1 MKNSNYMSLK
11 VHMTTESNA
20 GSQELKKWKKM
31 KKINIKMDM
40 LTSIGKQS
48 GESVESEM
56 KKKVTVG
63 RICDKGRF

>member
-1 MKNSNYMSLK
+1 
-11 VHMTTESNA
+11 VE
-20 GSQELKKWKKM
+20 KM

-56 KKKVTVG
+56 KKKKVTVG

>member
-1 MKNSNYMSLK
+1 MSLK

-63 RICDKGRF
+63 RICGKGRF